1 MLKSIEWNNIPDT
14 VQIFMVSIL
23 SMLFAFSTNECLR
36 REVGLSSIYKRIYS
50 QDERQDLLN
59 HILFN
64 QDSLA

>member
-36 REVGLSSIYKRIYS
+36 REVGLSPIHKRIYS